1 MGYNGVMEKRS
12 LIWIG
17 GTIGVA
23 TIVGAAFLWQAKS
36 QKAMAPVVE
45 TETALRADAN
55 AVKNPTVED
64 PSGILV
70 EENRSLTLDEISTGI
85 KGDLSEDE
93 TAFEDENTAEI
104 GSVDSSHSVV
114 TELGNSYD
122 ESNY

>member
-1 MGYNGVMEKRS
+1 MEKRS